1 MELPKRIHIIFSI
14 KNDGR
19 GNPSPT
25 AQQTTGYRRQTTDCR
40 KKILRRVA
48 PQYDKTGGTTDNRR
62 QTTDDRFATKDDSY
76 LQSRK

>member
-1 MELPKRIHIIFSI
+1 MKSPKRIHIIFSI

-25 AQQTTGYRRQTTDCR
+25 ANCRLQTTDN
-40 KKILRRVA
+40 IFA
-48 PQYDKTGGTTDNRR
+48 PYDNS
-62 QTTDDRFATKDDSY
+62 F